1 MRQMLLPF
9 YRETF
14 PAPER
19 SVLTLLHAALQVTEQ
34 CLREEH
40 PMLERISDIDEHHAP
55 VVVAA
60 ARLITGRCVELRQLL
75 DLYDNAVDH
84 VLRVNDEIP
93 F

>member
-1 MRQMLLPF
+1 MPLRTVIGTL
-9 YRETF
+9 

-40 PMLERISDIDEHHAP
+40 PMLECISDIDEHHAP

-60 ARLITGRCVELRQLL
+60 ARLITGRCVDPNRILSR
-75 DLYDNAVDH
+75 
-84 VLRVNDEIP
+84 
-93 F
+93 